1 MKQTWVIRN
10 KKGDIKAVA
19 KEQNISEITAKIL
32 INRDLAS
39 KEERDVFLHP
49 SVCSLKDPA
58 NLLNAVKAAEA
69 LKKLIEDKKKI
80 RIVGDYDVDGITST
94 YVLFRAL
101 SDMGAKVD
109 YRIPHR
115 MEDGYGVN
123 ISMIDDCLQ
132 DGIDAL
138 LTCDNGIS
146 EFETI
151 KYAKDNGLF
160 VIITDHHDIPREE
173 QADGTLLPKM
183 PEADIIVN
191 PKQPGETNSFK
202 GYCGCVVAMK
212 VIEACGVDIRP
223 YLPYAA
229 MATLCDVMD
238 IRDENRVI
246 VTLGLSE
253 LRKTRD
259 VGLSAL
265 IEKSA
270 LIRESISSYHIGFV
284 IGPCLN
290 ASGRLDTA
298 EKACRL
304 LLEKNPSA
312 ALNLASELIELN
324 KERKEMTE
332 EGVARAAFIIDYV
345 AKARAEANGDNS
357 EGNMEK
363 YIDKVIVVNLQDC
376 HESIAG
382 IVAGKIREKYNR
394 PTFVFTRSGDI
405 LKASGRSIESYSMYD
420 ELYKVKDILLR
431 FGGHPMAAGLS
442 IAPENFEDFQ
452 DRINESCT
460 LTDDDLVKK
469 IKIDVKIPFQYMTF
483 ELLNEL
489 SLLEPFGKGN
499 EKFLFADSGLKV
511 AQMRI
516 LGKNNNMLKLNLIN
530 SGGVKFEGI
539 FFGDIPAVLDELKS
553 EFGESE
559 VQKAF
564 KGLPNCIFIAATYIP
579 DKNEFNGIISLQ
591 AKIQNIKVFR

>member
-10 KKGDIKAVA
+10 KKGDVKAVA

-49 SVCSLKDPA
+49 SVCSLKDPSC
-58 NLLNAVKAAEA
+58 LLNAVKAAEA
-69 LKKLIEDKKKI
+69 LKRMIADNKKI
-80 RIVGDYDVDGITST
+80 RIIGDYDVDGITST
-94 YVLFRAL
+94 YVLYKAL
-101 SDMGAKVD
+101 SDMGAVVD

-123 ISMIDDCLQ
+123 ISMVEDCIK
-132 DGIDAL
+132 DGVEVL

-151 KYAKDNGLF
+151 KYAKENGMF

-173 QADGTLLPKM
+173 LDDGQIVQKM

-191 PKQPGETNSFK
+191 PKQPGETSSFT

-212 VIEACGVDIRP
+212 VIEACGVDIMP

-229 MATLCDVMD
+229 MATLCDVMEV
-238 IRDENRVI
+238 RDENRVI

-270 LIRESISSYHIGFV
+270 LNRENISAYHIGFV

-304 LLEKNPSA
+304 LLETDMNI
-312 ALNLASELIELN
+312 ALKLAGELTELN

-332 EGVARAAFIIDYV
+332 EGAARAAFIIDYV
-345 AKARAEANGDNS
+345 AKARAEAEGVNPEGDLDR
-357 EGNMEK
+357 

-382 IVAGKIREKYNR
+382 IVAGRIREKYNR
-394 PTFVFTRSGDI
+394 PAFVFTQSGDI
-405 LKASGRSIESYSMYD
+405 LKASGRSIDNYSMYD

-442 IAPENFEDFQ
+442 IAPENFEEFQ
-452 DRINESCT
+452 DRINEVCT
-460 LTDDDLVKK
+460 LTEADLVKK
-469 IKIDVKIPFQYMTF
+469 IKIDAKIPFQNISF
-483 ELLNEL
+483 DLINEL

-499 EKFLFADSGLKV
+499 EKYLFADSGLKV
-511 AQMRI
+511 AQIRI
-516 LGKNNNMLKLNLIN
+516 FGKNSNILKLNLIN
-530 SGGVKFEGI
+530 SDGFKFEGI
-539 FFGDIPAVLDELKS
+539 YFGDIPAVLDELKT
-553 EFGESE
+553 EFGEDE

-564 KGLPNCIFIAATYIP
+564 KGLPNCIFIAATYLP
-579 DKNEFNGIISLQ
+579 EKNEYNGIISLQ